1 MNNYD
6 LFQKMIGLKFKRF
19 YTPNDY
25 FDDFIK
31 ESDYITDSR
40 IIVTERFIVQFIS
53 SFYIMIKYS
62 DINFT
67 ISRSFRPDKV
77 NNNKICEIFDGEEH
91 IYTDEEI
98 FLMFFDLIIANKT
111 DQLLS
116 KLEYLKLLS

>member
-6 LFQKMIGLKFKRF
+6 LFQKMISLKFKRF

-25 FDDFIK
+25 FDDLIK
-31 ESDYITDSR
+31 ESDYTPDSR
-40 IIVTERFIVQFIS
+40 LIITERFTVQFIS
-53 SFYIMIKYS
+53 HFYIMIKYS

-67 ISRSFRPDKV
+67 ISRSFRVK
-77 NNNKICEIFDGEEH
+77 NKICEIFDGEEH